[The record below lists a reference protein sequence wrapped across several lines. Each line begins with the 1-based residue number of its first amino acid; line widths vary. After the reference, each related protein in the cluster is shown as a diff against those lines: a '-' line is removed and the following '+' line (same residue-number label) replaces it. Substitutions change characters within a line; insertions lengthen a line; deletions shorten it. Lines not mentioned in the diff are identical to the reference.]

1 MKDIDLPPI
10 IERAGEQAS
19 RLFTEF
25 FTTHIR
31 SPHTRLV
38 YARVVGQFFNWCE
51 EHDLEL
57 LELRPEVMAAYF
69 EKLTQNLAPTTV
81 KSYISAIRMF
91 MAYFVLGQ
99 VLPSNPVVRAPR
111 ADGDSGGGSA
121 A

>member
-1 MKDIDLPPI
+1 MKDVDVPPL

-19 RLFTEF
+19 RLFTEY

-69 EKLTQNLAPTTV
+69 EELTQNRSPTTV
-81 KSYISAIRMF
+81 KQHFSAIRKL
-91 MAYFVLGQ
+91 MAYFVLGG
-99 VLPSNPVVRAPR
+99 VLPSNPVVRTPWSSR
-111 ADGDSGGGSA
+111 T
-121 A
+121 